1 MVALSILSL
10 GFDFLKVNDQIEN
23 IELKNFL
30 RDWIYYLINEM
41 KYVPEAVGYVY
52 EKIHELYK
60 YDIDIPQRT
69 CGESNGKNCDEVSNL
84 FKLYQDDLL

>member
-1 MVALSILSL
+1 
-10 GFDFLKVNDQIEN
+10 
-23 IELKNFL
+23 
-30 RDWIYYLINEM
+30 M
-41 KYVPEAVGYVY
+41 KYVPDAVGYVY

-84 FKLYQDDLL
+84 FKLYQDHLL